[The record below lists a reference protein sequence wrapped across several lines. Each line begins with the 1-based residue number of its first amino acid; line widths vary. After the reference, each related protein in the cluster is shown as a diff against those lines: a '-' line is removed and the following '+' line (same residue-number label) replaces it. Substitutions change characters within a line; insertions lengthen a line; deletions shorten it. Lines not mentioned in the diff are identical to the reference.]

1 MFYYVNRK
9 CENATLGKG
18 SFVTG
23 SANNVYLLQWGVV
36 QSVFCLYNW
45 ILSFNKPNSGD

>member
-18 SFVTG
+18 SVVTASEELFKVIFVYRIE
-23 SANNVYLLQWGVV
+23 S
-36 QSVFCLYNW
+36 
-45 ILSFNKPNSGD
+45 